1 MSTLD
6 WILIALLIAIH
17 LATAVRVAA
26 AAGRL
31 GRSPVRWLAI
41 SFCFSAVPAMIVF
54 YLDVKRR
61 QRERLAEREAMAAAP
76 PPARIVR
83 CPNCQT
89 IIDPVESAGMPLK
102 TCPRCHLPIEK
113 VNLA

>member
-6 WILIALLIAIH
+6 WILVALLLAVH
-17 LATAVRVAA
+17 LATAMRVAM

-31 GRSPVRWLAI
+31 GRSPIRWLAI
-41 SFCFSAVPAMIVF
+41 TICLSAIPAMIVF

-61 QRERLAEREAMAAAP
+61 QRERLAERKTSP
-76 PPARIVR
+76 PPRGIAR
-83 CPNCQT
+83 CPNCRA
-89 IIDPVESAGMPLK
+89 IIDPAESAGLPLK